1 MTNPNQTAPAA
12 EGAAPAEDPTYGD
25 IVWGQFAKRKLA
37 IGSLWGLISL
47 LLLATYAPVLA
58 SNKPFLWHTASEGW
72 SSPWLSSLFDR
83 NFYENSVDIFF
94 NVALVV
100 FTPALLP
107 LAWWWKKTASL
118 KRRVRAHKRTRS
130 IQATIA
136 LFVVVFSLVQA
147 FPQQSPKTVYPDIE
161 TRLVEQGEDV
171 TAVYPVLKY
180 SFRKISLTEVRAP
193 ISLKHPLGTDNAG
206 RDVLTRLL
214 YGTRISLTVGVFAVA
229 LYVTFGT
236 IIGAIAGFYG
246 GRVDIAIQRVIE
258 VVICIPSL
266 FLILTVASFI
276 TERSIFHIM
285 VIIAG
290 VAWTSPARLV
300 RAEFLRMRNLDF
312 VSAARAIGQSE
323 LRIIFNEILPNA
335 LAPVLVAATFGVAR
349 AILIESSMSF
359 LGLGDITVPS
369 WGQIL
374 NTGRTTGIWTLI
386 LAPGFAIFLTVSLL
400 NLVGEGVRDA
410 LDPKLRK

>member
-1 MTNPNQTAPAA
+1 NPNQTAPAA

>member
-1 MTNPNQTAPAA
+1 LTSPAKTAPAA
-12 EGAAPAEDPTYGD
+12 DGAERQEDPTYGD
-25 IVWGQFAKRKLA
+25 IVWGQFTKRKMA
-37 IGSLWGLISL
+37 MASLWGLVGL
-47 LLLATYAPVLA
+47 LLLAIYTPLLA
-58 SNKPFLWHTASEGW
+58 SNKPFLWHTVADGW
-72 SSPWLSSLFDR
+72 SSPWLQSLFDR

-94 NVALVV
+94 NTALVV
-100 FTPALLP
+100 GTLALGP
-107 LAWWWKKTASL
+107 LAWWWKQTAPL
-118 KRRVRAHKRTRS
+118 KRKDRAEKRTRGL
-130 IQATIA
+130 QVALAVFAIA
-136 LFVVVFSLVQA
+136 FIGIEA
-147 FPQQSPKTVYPDIE
+147 FPQQAQKTVYPRIE
-161 TRLVEQGEDV
+161 AQLIEKGEAV
-171 TAVYPVLKY
+171 TAVYPILPY
-180 SFRKISLTEVRAP
+180 SFRDGALDETREP

-206 RDVLTRLL
+206 RDVLTRLV

-236 IIGAIAGFYG
+236 IIGAIAGYYG
-246 GRVDIAIQRVIE
+246 GRVDMAIQRVIE

-276 TERSIFHIM
+276 EERSIFHIM
-285 VIIAG
+285 VIIAA
-290 VAWTSPARLV
+290 VRWTSPARLV

-312 VSAARAIGQSE
+312 VSAARAVGYRE
-323 LRIIFNEILPNA
+323 RRIIFQEILPNA
-335 LAPVLVAATFGVAR
+335 LAPVLVAATFGVAS
-349 AILIESSMSF
+349 AILVESTMSF

-386 LAPGFAIFLTVSLL
+386 LAPGFAIFVTVSLL